1 MMGRICRTSVDDS
14 GMEIA
19 GMAFN
24 RKKPY
29 NDLPTLPPK
38 TDVETKPVLK
48 KTASA
53 ARALA
58 ELKGLGG
65 IIPNQSML
73 VNSLILQEAKAS
85 SEIENIVTTNDAL
98 FQAMASG
105 SSSSD
110 PATKEVL
117 RYREALWMG
126 FSRIRESGG
135 FDLDLLIDLVQV
147 IKEYSSGIRNKP
159 GTFIGDSA
167 RRTVTYTPPDGEK
180 RIRRM
185 LQNLTAFI
193 NLNDDID
200 PLIKLA
206 LTHYQFEAIH
216 PFFDGNGRTGRL
228 LNSLFLVHHGLLEQP
243 VLYLSKR
250 IIETKT
256 VYYRLLRN
264 VTEKNDWEP
273 WILYMLD
280 AVEEMA
286 VFTRKRVIRIRML
299 LDETIAEAK
308 DKLPPRVYSKELI
321 EVIFMQPY
329 TKGKFVVDAGI
340 AQRQTAAEY
349 LKELE
354 AAGILEMHRVGR
366 ENLYLNRS
374 LYDLLSE

>member
-1 MMGRICRTSVDDS
+1 
-14 GMEIA
+14 MEIA

-29 NDLPTLPPK
+29 NNLPPLPPK
-38 TDVETKPVLK
+38 IDVETKPVLK

-98 FQAMASG
+98 FQAMAAG

-110 PATKEVL
+110 PAIKEVL

-126 FSRIRESGG
+126 FNRLEENGG
-135 FDLDLLIDLVQV
+135 FDPDLLIDLVQA
-147 IKEYSSGIRNKP
+147 IKQDSRGIRNKP
-159 GTFIGDSA
+159 GTFIGNSA
-167 RRTVTYTPPDGEK
+167 RRTVTYTPPDGEV
-180 RIRRM
+180 RIRIM
-185 LQNLTAFI
+185 LQSLTEYMNLT
-193 NLNDDID
+193 DDTD

-206 LTHYQFEAIH
+206 LSHYQFEAIH

-228 LNSLFLVHHGLLEQP
+228 LNSLFLVHHGLLELP
-243 VLYLSKR
+243 VLYLSKKV
-250 IIETKT
+250 IETKT

-264 VTEKNDWEP
+264 VTEKKDWEP

-280 AVEEMA
+280 AVETTA
-286 VFTRKRVIRIRML
+286 SFTRKRIVRIRKL
-299 LDETIAEAK
+299 LDETIAQAK
-308 DKLPPRVYSKELI
+308 DKLPSRVYSKELI
-321 EVIFMQPY
+321 EVIFRQPY
-329 TKGKFVVDAGI
+329 TKGKFVVDSGI

-349 LKELE
+349 LNELE
-354 AAGILEMHRVGR
+354 TAGFLEKHKVGR

-374 LYDLLSE
+374 LFDLLSK